1 MASISSAG
9 SFTLPVEQ
17 PIRSR
22 AENSIIAAEGELTP
36 KQRQTE
42 KQTPDQQTPDQQT
55 ADQQRP
61 DQQRPS
67 LQKFEVAQQEAQRAE
82 FNQQAGIVRE
92 TEPYGVR
99 SPSSTLEQLDKSA
112 QEPQQQSASVI
123 LMRDNVSSENTAIN
137 TFNQLQNIDAPPRQ
151 GQALNTLV

>member
-42 KQTPDQQTPDQQT
+42 KQTSDQQT